1 MRFFLD
7 CFDRERALLQ
17 NAMHLSRCAQLQA
30 PQLFIFPPETRA
42 ISHIFKRN
50 YSSVRPLLSTLYN
63 PRGGQMGRDPRLQA
77 RLVNAGRIAQSE
89 S

>member
-1 MRFFLD
+1 
-7 CFDRERALLQ
+7 
-17 NAMHLSRCAQLQA
+17 MHLSRCAQLQA